1 MRGICLIYTQIPH
14 KRKIIMTL
22 HQILTSILS
31 KQGNNEK
38 IAELK
43 QHTPNTFLTEYLHA
57 MLSPRINFFIRKY
70 KQPIDSGNTEF
81 TQDMLAD
88 IVDKLSTR
96 KLTGNAAT
104 EYVSNLAADLNP
116 EGQELL
122 KWLLDKGM
130 RGGIGI
136 AMVNKSYGRE
146 LVWDSGN
153 HYMRCSLPTD
163 KLISKFD
170 WSNAVCQ
177 VKYDGAYIEVGK
189 DIGVRS
195 RSGNCFPT
203 ESQPF
208 DSSTIEGIVM
218 GEIVVYENYVK
229 LSRQESNGIINSA
242 LQGTPIPTQY
252 KAVLHAWDWRPEDK
266 DCAIPYSERLNT
278 LKEKTSGLD
287 FVEIVETQQVSSY
300 EEALQFASKQI
311 QSGEEGVILK
321 SLSMPWES
329 GTSKKQIKLKVECDV
344 DLLAVELVK
353 GNANGKHSD
362 TFGSIRCQTSD
373 GKLVVD
379 VSGISDTQRQEIS
392 QDSSLVL
399 GKVVTVTFNDILK
412 PESSDIL
419 SLFLPRFGN
428 KVDGQFIV
436 RHDKTT
442 ADDLNRVLEIF
453 EASTGITKTFEGH

>member
-1 MRGICLIYTQIPH
+1 MWNLFNIWVPH
-14 KRKIIMTL
+14 NRKVIMTL

-43 QHTPNTFLTEYLHA
+43 QHTSNTFLTEYLHA

-70 KQPIDSGNTEF
+70 KQPIDSGNVEF
-81 TQDMLAD
+81 TQDILAD

-96 KLTGNAAT
+96 KLTGNAAV
-104 EYVSNLAADLNP
+104 EYVNELALKLTQ

-136 AMVNKSYGRE
+136 AMVNKAYGCE
-146 LVWDSGN
+146 LVWDSGK
-153 HYMRCSLPTD
+153 HYMRCSLPND

-170 WSNAVCQ
+170 WSSAVCQ
-177 VKYDGAYIEVGK
+177 VKYDGAYIEAGQV
-189 DIGVRS
+189 IGVRT
-195 RSGNCFPT
+195 RSGNCFPE

-208 DSSTIEGIVM
+208 DVSSIGGIVM
-218 GEIVVYENYVK
+218 GEIVIYENGAK
-229 LSRQESNGIINSA
+229 LPRQESNGIINSA
-242 LQGTPIPTQY
+242 LQGTPIPDKY
-252 KAVLHAWDWRPEDK
+252 KAVLHAWDWRIDDG
-266 DCAIPYSERLNT
+266 DCHIPYAARLDR
-278 LKEKTSGLD
+278 LKEKTAGLD
-287 FVEIVETQQVSSY
+287 FVKVVETQRVNSY
-300 EEALQFASKQI
+300 EEALQFAAKQI
-311 QSGEEGVILK
+311 QAGEEGAILK

-344 DLLAVELVK
+344 DLLAVELVA
-353 GNANGKHSD
+353 GNENGKHAD

-379 VSGISDTQRQEIS
+379 VSGISDEHRQEITL
-392 QDSSLVL
+392 DPSLVL
-399 GKVVTVTFNDILK
+399 GKVVTVTFNDIL
-412 PESSDIL
+412 ETDSSDTL

-428 KVDGQFIV
+428 KVDGKFII

-442 ADDLNRVLEIF
+442 ADDLPRILDIF
-453 EASTGITKTFEGH
+453 ESATGIRKKFK

>member
-1 MRGICLIYTQIPH
+1 MELAYYVSSTQ
-14 KRKIIMTL
+14 RKVIMTL

-43 QHTPNTFLTEYLHA
+43 RHKENTFLTEYLYM

-70 KQPIDSGNTEF
+70 KQPIDSGNKEF
-81 TQDMLAD
+81 TQETLAD

-96 KLTGNAAT
+96 KLSGNAAT
-104 EYVSNLAADLNP
+104 DYVNKLALELNQ

-136 AMVNKSYGRE
+136 AMVNKAYGFE
-146 LVWDSGN
+146 LVWDSGK
-153 HYMRCSLPTD
+153 HYMRCSLPND

-170 WSNAVCQ
+170 WSAAVCQ
-177 VKYDGAYIEVGK
+177 VKYDGAYIEAGQ
-189 DIGVRS
+189 DIGVRT

-208 DSSTIEGIVM
+208 DASTIDGIVM
-218 GEIVVYENYVK
+218 GEIVIYENGTK
-229 LSRQESNGIINSA
+229 LPRQESNGIINSA
-242 LQGTPIPTQY
+242 LQGTPIPDKY
-252 KAVLHAWDWRPEDK
+252 KAVLHAWDWRIGDS
-266 DCAIPYSERLNT
+266 DCHILYAARLDI
-278 LKEKTSGLD
+278 LKEKTKGLD
-287 FVEIVETQQVSSY
+287 FVEVVETQRVNSY

-311 QSGEEGVILK
+311 QSGEEGAILK
-321 SLSMPWES
+321 SLFMPWES

-344 DLLAVELVK
+344 DLLAVELVA
-353 GNANGKHSD
+353 GNENGKHAE

-379 VSGISDTQRQEIS
+379 VSGISDEQRLEIAK
-392 QDSSLVL
+392 DPSLVL
-399 GKVVTVTFNDILK
+399 GKVVTVTFNDILET
-412 PESSDIL
+412 ESSDTL

-428 KVDGQFIV
+428 KVGGKFII
-436 RHDKTT
+436 RHDKTV
-442 ADDLNRVLEIF
+442 ADDLTRVVDIF
-453 EASTGITKTFEGH
+453 ESVTGIRKAFK